1 MRHLAILFFLILSIS
16 CSTKRQSMKTQQ
28 QKEISSG
35 VVTQSAER
43 EMAGSSSELKK
54 QSGTDRVNETKT
66 HQVEYDTDKPILQS
80 TGKPPIKSE
89 TMTMVKTTEQVT
101 AIEIS
106 TDKDTIS
113 RQTDL
118 LSDEF
123 LKASD
128 SDMSVSTMKAKKTNF
143 VPILLM
149 VSISIA
155 LVIAAWYLKKQGVLG
170 RFVKWITRILR
181 LL

>member
-1 MRHLAILFFLILSIS
+1 MRHLFILFFLILSTS

-28 QKEISSG
+28 QKEITSG
-35 VVTQSAER
+35 VVTQSAAR
-43 EMAGSSSELKK
+43 ETAGSSSDLKK
-54 QSGTDRVNETKT
+54 QSGTDRINETKT

-89 TMTMVKTTEQVT
+89 TMTTVKTSEQVT
-101 AIEIS
+101 ATEIS
-106 TDKDTIS
+106 SAKDTVS

-123 LKASD
+123 IKASETELN
-128 SDMSVSTMKAKKTNF
+128 VATKTAKKTNF
-143 VPILLM
+143 LPILLM
-149 VSISIA
+149 VSVSIA

-170 RFVKWITRILR
+170 RFIKWLSRILR